1 VIKPHLRSMGEG
13 IVLILIGSTILLLIP
28 SQIDSVSG
36 MALRVTPSFLPVVLG
51 LSLILVGLGLLIQS
65 FRKKAGQQ
73 ARESE
78 QAFLPGSF
86 LRVLLAAVLL
96 IVYTLLF
103 PRFGFLVTS
112 ALFVGIFIYLFGA
125 RSILKISLSM
135 ILVPVGVWLF
145 FEKIFHIP
153 LPHGLLF

>member
-1 VIKPHLRSMGEG
+1 MGEG
-13 IVLILIGSTILLLIP
+13 VVLFLIGSTILLLIP

-36 MALRVTPSFLPVVLG
+36 MTIRVTPSFLPAVLG
-51 LSLILVGLGLLIQS
+51 FSLMLVGLGLLIQS

-73 ARESE
+73 ARENE
-78 QAFLPGSF
+78 QVFSPNSF
-86 LRVLLAAVLL
+86 LRVFLAAVLL

-112 ALFVGIFIYLFGA
+112 ALFVGIFIYLFGY

>member
-1 VIKPHLRSMGEG
+1 MGEG
-13 IVLILIGSTILLLIP
+13 IVLFLIGSTILLLIP

-36 MALRVTPSFLPVVLG
+36 ITVRVTPSFLPAVLG
-51 LSLILVGLGLLIQS
+51 FSLMLVGLGLLIQS
-65 FRKKAGQQ
+65 FRKKAEQQ
-73 ARESE
+73 SRENAQVFS
-78 QAFLPGSF
+78 PNSF

-112 ALFVGIFIYLFGA
+112 ALFVGIFIYLFGY

>member
-13 IVLILIGSTILLLIP
+13 VVLFLIGSTILLLIP

-36 MALRVTPSFLPVVLG
+36 MTIRVTPSFLPAVLG
-51 LSLILVGLGLLIQS
+51 FSLMLVGLGLLIQS

-73 ARESE
+73 ARENE
-78 QAFLPGSF
+78 QVFSPNSF
-86 LRVLLAAVLL
+86 LRVFLAAVLL

-112 ALFVGIFIYLFGA
+112 ALFVGIFIYLFGY

>member
-1 VIKPHLRSMGEG
+1 MGEG
-13 IVLILIGSTILLLIP
+13 IVLFLIGSTILLLIP

-36 MALRVTPSFLPVVLG
+36 MTIRVTPSFLPVVLG
-51 LSLILVGLGLLIQS
+51 FSLMLVGLGLLIQS
-65 FRKKAGQQ
+65 FRKKAEQQ
-73 ARESE
+73 SRENAQVFS
-78 QAFLPGSF
+78 PNSF
-86 LRVLLAAVLL
+86 LRVFLAAVLL

-112 ALFVGIFIYLFGA
+112 ALFVGIFIYLFGY

-135 ILVPVGVWLF
+135 ILVPVGVWIF

>member
-1 VIKPHLRSMGEG
+1 MGEG
-13 IVLILIGSTILLLIP
+13 IVLFLIGSTILLLIP

-36 MALRVTPSFLPVVLG
+36 MTIRVTPSFLPVVLG
-51 LSLILVGLGLLIQS
+51 FSLMLVGLGLLIQS
-65 FRKKAGQQ
+65 FRKKAEQQ
-73 ARESE
+73 SRENAQVFS
-78 QAFLPGSF
+78 PNSF

-103 PRFGFLVTS
+103 PRLGFLVTS
-112 ALFVGIFIYLFGA
+112 ALFVGIFIYLFGY

-135 ILVPVGVWLF
+135 ILVPVGVWIF

-153 LPHGLLF
+153 LPHGLLY

>member
-1 VIKPHLRSMGEG
+1 MGEG
-13 IVLILIGSTILLLIP
+13 IVLFLIGSTILLLIP

-36 MALRVTPSFLPVVLG
+36 MTVRVTPSFLPAVLG
-51 LSLILVGLGLLIQS
+51 FSLMLVGLGLFIQS
-65 FRKKAGQQ
+65 FRKKAEQQ
-73 ARESE
+73 SRENE
-78 QAFLPGSF
+78 QVFSLNSF

-112 ALFVGIFIYLFGA
+112 ALFVGIFIYLFGY

>member
-1 VIKPHLRSMGEG
+1 MGEG
-13 IVLILIGSTILLLIP
+13 IVLFLIGSTILLLIP

-36 MALRVTPSFLPVVLG
+36 MTIRVTPSFLPVVLG
-51 LSLILVGLGLLIQS
+51 FSLMLVGLGLLIQS
-65 FRKKAGQQ
+65 FRKKAEQQ
-73 ARESE
+73 SRENAQVFS
-78 QAFLPGSF
+78 PNSF

-103 PRFGFLVTS
+103 PCLGFLVTS
-112 ALFVGIFIYLFGA
+112 ALFVGIFIYLFGY

-135 ILVPVGVWLF
+135 ILVPVGVWIF

-153 LPHGLLF
+153 LPHGLLY

>member
-1 VIKPHLRSMGEG
+1 MGEG

-28 SQIDSVSG
+28 SQIDSISG
-36 MALRVTPSFLPVVLG
+36 MTIRVTPSFLPAVLG
-51 LSLILVGLGLLIQS
+51 FSLMLVGLGLLIQS
-65 FRKKAGQQ
+65 FRKKAPQQ
-73 ARESE
+73 SRENTQDFSST
-78 QAFLPGSF
+78 SF
-86 LRVLLAAVLL
+86 LRGLLAAVLL

-112 ALFVGIFIYLFGA
+112 ALFMGIFIYLFGA

-145 FEKIFHIP
+145 FEKLFHIP

>member
-1 VIKPHLRSMGEG
+1 MGEG
-13 IVLILIGSTILLLIP
+13 IVLFLIGSTILLLIP

-36 MALRVTPSFLPVVLG
+36 MTIRVTPSFLPAVLG
-51 LSLILVGLGLLIQS
+51 FSLMLVGLGLLIQS
-65 FRKKAGQQ
+65 FRKKAEQQ
-73 ARESE
+73 SRENAQVFS
-78 QAFLPGSF
+78 PNSF

-103 PRFGFLVTS
+103 PRLGFLVTS
-112 ALFVGIFIYLFGA
+112 ALFVGIFIYLFGY

-135 ILVPVGVWLF
+135 ILVPVGVWIF

-153 LPHGLLF
+153 LPHGLLY

>member
-1 VIKPHLRSMGEG
+1 M
-13 IVLILIGSTILLLIP
+13 LILIGSTILLLIP

-36 MALRVTPSFLPVVLG
+36 MTIRVTPSFLPAVLG
-51 LSLILVGLGLLIQS
+51 FSLMLVGLGLLIQS
-65 FRKKAGQQ
+65 FRKRTGQQ
-73 ARESE
+73 SRENE
-78 QAFLPGSF
+78 QVFSLNSF
-86 LRVLLAAVLL
+86 LRVFLAAVLL

-145 FEKIFHIP
+145 FEKLFHIP